1 MSSQEECKTVAVTQ
15 TATQR
20 LNRYLEKFT
29 VWIVGIVISLGGFV
43 WNKMD
48 TQVNHLEEKVA
59 ILFQDKV
66 SRSELKEEM
75 SLIRQHIDRNNVEML
90 SRQEQTRSD
99 ILSRLELILKFTG
112 NNNNNK

>member
-1 MSSQEECKTVAVTQ
+1 VECDSTKQ

-20 LNRYLEKFT
+20 LNKYLEKFA
-29 VWIVGIVISLGGFV
+29 VWVVGIVISLGGFV

-75 SLIRQHIDRNNVEML
+75 ALIRQHIDRNNVEML

-112 NNNNNK
+112 PIKKE

>member
-1 MSSQEECKTVAVTQ
+1 MERQEGNNGSQ

-20 LNRYLEKFT
+20 LNKYIEKML

-48 TQVNHLEEKVA
+48 TQVDHLEEKVA

-75 SLIRQHIDRNNVEML
+75 ALIRQHIDRNNVEML

-112 NNNNNK
+112 NPNSK

>member
-1 MSSQEECKTVAVTQ
+1 MERQMECNTGGSP

-20 LNRYLEKFT
+20 LNKYVEKML
-29 VWIVGIVISLGGFV
+29 VWIVGVVISLGGFV

-112 NNNNNK
+112 NTGSSK